1 MYKRQGLALA
11 VQKPVFFLDVET
23 DKLTDISGE
32 RLRAQRIRLAHIE
45 KAKSCSNFGIIVSTK
60 PGQQAIKSAE
70 KIKKKLDNAGKNS
83 WILVADEITPE
94 KLLGLRI
101 DCLVDCA
108 CPRIADDSQYFK
120 KPILRPEDIDEL

>member
-1 MYKRQGLALA
+1 
-11 VQKPVFFLDVET
+11 
-23 DKLTDISGE
+23 
-32 RLRAQRIRLAHIE
+32 
-45 KAKSCSNFGIIVSTK
+45 
-60 PGQQAIKSAE
+60 AIKSAE